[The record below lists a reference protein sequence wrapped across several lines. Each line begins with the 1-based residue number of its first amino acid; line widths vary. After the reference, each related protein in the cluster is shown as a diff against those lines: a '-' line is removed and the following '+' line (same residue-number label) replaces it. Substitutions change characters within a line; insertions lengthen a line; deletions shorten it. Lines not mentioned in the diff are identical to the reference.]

1 MAPTDDPGPIPED
14 NRPGHHPAVDQDK
27 PPGEAFAQRLG
38 LVPDPDASDGSDA
51 SDGATAAPEA
61 PAPTRT
67 TAEAAMAVSDTA
79 GVDRRGPVTAALLD
93 GAGPPAGPV
102 TPVEVVAETLEL
114 GVRFAIAAALLPARL
129 TAATVRMALQVTGH
143 QN

>member
-1 MAPTDDPGPIPED
+1 MAPTDDLGPIPED

-38 LVPDPDASDGSDA
+38 LVADPDDARSDGSDA
-51 SDGATAAPEA
+51 VTIASEARA
-61 PAPTRT
+61 PAPART

-79 GVDRRGPVTAALLD
+79 GVDRRGPVTAALFD

-102 TPVEVVAETLEL
+102 TP
-114 GVRFAIAAALLPARL
+114 
-129 TAATVRMALQVTGH
+129 
-143 QN
+143 